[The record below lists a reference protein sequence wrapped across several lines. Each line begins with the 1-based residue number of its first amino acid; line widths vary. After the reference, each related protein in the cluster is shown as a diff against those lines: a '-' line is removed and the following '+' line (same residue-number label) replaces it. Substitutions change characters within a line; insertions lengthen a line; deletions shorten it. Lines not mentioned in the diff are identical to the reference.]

1 MPSKKPRSSGLMAI
15 RSGKMPLTKND
26 LKNHIW
32 LCTAVAKA
40 DTAQPGSFNYFFTSC
55 TGEAMAYRLEML
67 R

>member
-1 MPSKKPRSSGLMAI
+1 
-15 RSGKMPLTKND
+15 MPLTKND

-55 TGEAMAYRLEML
+55 TGEPMAYKLEML

>member
-1 MPSKKPRSSGLMAI
+1 MAI
-15 RSGKMPLTKND
+15 RSGEMQLTKND

-55 TGEAMAYRLEML
+55 TGEAMAYKLEML